1 MGGVLL
7 CPSGTYLDL
16 PLRGMISVFFLFPR
30 LSKMYEFQSPRRTN
44 ASVAGQ
50 RSEMDLCSRWDR
62 AFAFLLLLLAIGAM
76 AGCQM
81 FSGPGPSPTSG
92 ATGTLVANPSTINF
106 GSVQV
111 NSTQTHAETL
121 TNTGGAT
128 VNISAAAL
136 SGAGFS
142 TTGLNV
148 PTTLTAGQSLTFYVT
163 FTPSASGAV
172 SGGLLLTSNS
182 SVPSLRVALSGSGGS
197 PGQLSVSPS
206 TVNFGNVIVGVA
218 QKQTVTAAASGASV
232 TISSITT
239 SNPEFALTGLSL
251 PLTLAAGQSA
261 SLTVTFTP
269 QASGVTSGTIAFA
282 SNASNAPTA
291 ETLTGTGTS
300 ASQHSVNLSWTASTS
315 TVVGYNVYRGTQ
327 SGGPYVVLN
336 SAPNAS
342 TTYTDATVQ
351 AGGTYYYVVNAV
363 DASGNVSA
371 YSKQAQAAIPTP

>member
-1 MGGVLL
+1 MMG
-7 CPSGTYLDL
+7 
-16 PLRGMISVFFLFPR
+16 
-30 LSKMYEFQSPRRTN
+30 EFQPPRCTN
-44 ASVAGQ
+44 VSVAGK
-50 RSEMDLCSRWDR
+50 RSEMDLGSVWDR
-62 AFAFLLLLLAIGAM
+62 AFAFFLLLLAIGAM

-81 FSGPGPSPTSG
+81 SSGPSPTSG
-92 ATGTLVANPSTINF
+92 ATGTLVANPSSINF

-136 SGAGFS
+136 SGGGFS

-148 PTTLTAGQSLTFYVT
+148 PTTLTAGQSLTFNVT

-172 SGGLLLTSNS
+172 SGSLLLTSNS
-182 SVPSLRVALSGSGGS
+182 SVPSLSVALSGSGGS

-206 TVNFGNVIVGVA
+206 TVNFGNVIVGVT

-232 TISSITT
+232 TISSVTT

-261 SLTVTFTP
+261 TLTVTFTP
-269 QASGVTSGTIAFA
+269 QASGIASGTITFA
-282 SNASNAPTA
+282 SNASNASMA
-291 ETLTGTGTS
+291 ETLTGTGTP
-300 ASQHSVNLSWTASTS
+300 APQHSVSLSWTASTS
-315 TVVGYNVYRGTQ
+315 TVIGYNVYRGAQ

-336 SAPNAS
+336 SAPNVG
-342 TTYTDATVQ
+342 TTYTDGTVQ
-351 AGGTYYYVVNAV
+351 AGATYYYVVNAV

-371 YSKQAQAAIPTP
+371 YSNQAQAVIPTP